1 MHGPTT
7 VRWVGSGLIAG
18 CLALATTSALAA
30 DSLSAIVESISPPR
44 QDVQSFDL
52 LAQGTVIELKAGETL
67 VLGYMQSCTHEEI
80 SGGTVTIG
88 ETQSKVE
95 SGEVKRTVVPCDG
108 SIDPDSA
115 AGSNEAAVVA
125 IRSLGSASASGVR
138 VVPSVQPV
146 FVMPGGAAPS
156 DPALTIRRIDRQ
168 EPPIRVSL
176 FGRTLDL
183 RQTGMKLTPGG
194 LYSAICGD
202 HKVAFKIADNA
213 GVSKVVTLQRVV
225 RF

>member
-1 MHGPTT
+1 MRGATMA
-7 VRWVGSGLIAG
+7 RWVGSGLVAG
-18 CLALATTSALAA
+18 CLALAAATAMAA

-44 QDVQSFDL
+44 QDVRSFDL
-52 LAQGTVIELKAGETL
+52 LAQGTVIELKAGEIL

-88 ETQSKVE
+88 DKHSKVE
-95 SGEVKRTVVPCDG
+95 GGDVKRTVVPCDG

-146 FVMPGGAAPS
+146 FVLPDGAAPT
-156 DPALTIRRIDRQ
+156 DPALTIQRLDRQ
-168 EPPIRVSL
+168 ESPIRVSL
-176 FGRTLDL
+176 FGRILDL
-183 RQTGMKLTPGG
+183 KQTGMKLTPGG

-213 GVSKVVTLQRVV
+213 GASKVVTLQRVV

>member
-1 MHGPTT
+1 MSPILALENISKRFGAI
-7 VRWVGSGLIAG
+7 VIADG
-18 CLALATTSALAA
+18 IDLALAEGEALGVIGPNGAGKTTLFGIMS
-30 DSLSAIVESISPPR
+30 
-44 QDVQSFDL
+44 
-52 LAQGTVIELKAGETL
+52 GTVAPD
-67 VLGYMQSCTHEEI
+67 
-80 SGGTVTIG
+80 GGRVMFEGGDVT
-88 ETQSKVE
+88 
-95 SGEVKRTVVPCDG
+95 RTVVPCDG

-146 FVMPGGAAPS
+146 FVLPGGAEPDPS
-156 DPALTIRRIDRQ
+156 LTIQRIDRQ

-183 RQTGMKLTPGG
+183 KQTGMKLTPGG